1 MKPWSKT
8 GHFYQ
13 VIFVFCLVTAMACPA
28 LAAKRTALIIGNSNY
43 AASPLPNPVNDATDI
58 AVLLRSFGFKVTLK
72 TDVDLRT
79 MEKSIR
85 EFGRQLRDGGVGLFY
100 FAGHGLQVKGQNYLV
115 PIGAVLESEGDV
127 RYEAVNAGL
136 VLGKMEDAQN
146 KLNIVILDACRNN
159 PFARNFRSSN
169 PGLARMDAP
178 TGSLIA
184 YATAPGQ
191 LAADGDAR
199 NGVYTKHLL
208 KHMKTPG
215 LTIEQVLKKVRTS
228 VIYETSQK
236 QVPWEASSLTGDFYF
251 AGHSTTP
258 AVNPQPPA
266 NSYEI
271 VFWESIK
278 DSNNPNAFKAYLE
291 QYPDGAFAPL
301 ARIKLQQS
309 APEKE
314 TADPRPV
321 SQKNVTTQLAS
332 IDPEEKDPDIVAT
345 DGHYIKY
352 KNGIVY
358 DTQTGLEWV
367 ASPKVNLLSGA
378 AKRWV
383 SKLTIDGG
391 GWRMPSEDELKSLYQ
406 NGKGTRNMTRLIEA
420 KAWHFFSRGSESWHW
435 KGFDFRSFRP
445 FGFRYNDHNSSSS
458 GPGVAF
464 GALAVRPRK

>member
-1 MKPWSKT
+1 MKPWSIT
-8 GHFYQ
+8 IHFYQ
-13 VIFVFCLVTAMACPA
+13 VILVLCLVTAAACPA
-28 LAAKRTALIIGNSNY
+28 LAAKRTALVIGNSNY
-43 AASPLPNPVNDATDI
+43 ASSPLANPVNDATDI
-58 AVLLRSFGFKVTLK
+58 AALLRGFGFKVTLK

-79 MEKSIR
+79 METSIR
-85 EFGRQLRDGGVGLFY
+85 EFGRQLRDGGAGLFY
-100 FAGHGLQVKGQNYLV
+100 FAGHGLQVKGENYLV

-159 PFARNFRSSN
+159 PFTRNFRSSN
-169 PGLARMDAP
+169 SGLARMDAP

-191 LAADGDAR
+191 LAADGDVR

-208 KHMKTPG
+208 KYMKTPG
-215 LTIEQVLKKVRTS
+215 LTVEQVLKKVRTS
-228 VIYETSQK
+228 VISETSQK
-236 QVPWEASSLTGDFYF
+236 QVPWEASSLTGNFYF
-251 AGHSTTP
+251 AGSSTTP

-301 ARIKLQQS
+301 ARIELQQS
-309 APEKE
+309 APGKE

-321 SQKNVTTQLAS
+321 SQKNVTTQIAS

-367 ASPKVNLLSGA
+367 VSSQGNLMNDS

-383 SKLTIDGG
+383 SELTIDGG

-406 NGKGTRNMTRLIEA
+406 KGAGTRNMTRLIEA
-420 KAWHFFSRGSESWHW
+420 NAWHFFSRDSKTWHW
-435 KGFDFRSFRP
+435 KGFDFQSFRP
-445 FGFRYNDHNSSSS
+445 FGFRYDRSYSHLGYPSFAYS
-458 GPGVAF
+458 
-464 GALAVRPRK
+464 ALAVRPRK